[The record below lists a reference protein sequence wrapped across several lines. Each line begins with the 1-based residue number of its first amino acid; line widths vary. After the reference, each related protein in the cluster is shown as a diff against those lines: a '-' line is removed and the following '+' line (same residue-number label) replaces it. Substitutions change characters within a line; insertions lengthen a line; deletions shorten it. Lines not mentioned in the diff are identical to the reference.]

1 MKGIAVEKKMRLFD
15 EGERTNF
22 SDPIRSQSHYDYLN
36 TSAREEAVEIRR
48 VFQTMFEAFPEAD
61 KGSLFADFTS
71 DRNETHL
78 AAVLELVTFSLLVSS
93 GNRCLAVHPE
103 LPKSEKQP
111 DFLFENAQGE
121 KFYVECVYSQGVSSE
136 QSGAKKRK
144 ESVLEIVDQ
153 IDSPIYWLDVDME
166 GEPRSPPSLK
176 KIRASLQKFVDEL
189 PNDFSEEVLRDFP
202 EKLAFQE
209 EFGGASLIV
218 KPFSRRAEGGPQRT
232 IGLEFGGVSWH
243 SPGTAAKNVLKKK
256 AARYGELD
264 APFLIVVGGRGSGFS
279 AKDVD
284 STLYGLTTSRLGDDK
299 IFRTGDTLLSET
311 KNTRVSAVLS
321 ICELNCWSLASRK
334 GVLHINPWANC
345 SLPDLGLKVS
355 KSHFQLDG
363 FSPGYGAVLGESF
376 DLPEGWPE
384 VTLGN

>member
-1 MKGIAVEKKMRLFD
+1 MRLFD

-22 SDPIRSQSHYDYLN
+22 SDPSRSQSGYDYLN
-36 TSAREEAVEIRR
+36 TSAREEAAEIRR
-48 VFQTMFEAFPEAD
+48 VFQAMFEAYPEAD
-61 KGSLFADFTS
+61 KSSFIADFTS
-71 DRNETHL
+71 DRDETHL

-93 GNRCLAVHPE
+93 GNMCLSVHPE
-103 LPKSEKQP
+103 LPKSDKQP

-176 KIRASLQKFVDEL
+176 KIRARLQKFVDEL
-189 PNDFSEEVLRDFP
+189 PNDLSEEVLRDFP
-202 EKLAFQE
+202 KKLAFQE

-218 KPFSRRAEGGPQRT
+218 KPFSRRAEGGPKRT

-264 APFLIVVGGRGSGFS
+264 APFLIVVGGRGLGFS
-279 AKDVD
+279 GNDVD
-284 STLYGLTTSRLGDDK
+284 STLYGLTTSRLGEDE
-299 IFRTGDTLLSET
+299 IFRTGDMLLTET
-311 KNTRVSAVLS
+311 KNTKVSAVLS
-321 ICELNCWSLASRK
+321 VRELNCWSLASRK
-334 GVLHINPWANC
+334 GVLHINPWAKF
-345 SLPDLGLKVS
+345 SLPDLGLNVS
-355 KSHFQLDG
+355 ESHFQLSG
-363 FSPGYGAVLGESF
+363 FAAGEGAAFGESF

-384 VTLGN
+384 VTARN